1 MKLNL
6 INHNSL
12 FGTEYMIIN
21 VYVPSF
27 FTMIMTT
34 LLLYLRAESH
44 FATAIT
50 LVLTSILCFFTLL
63 QSSISHIPKTSYLK
77 FIDYWNILVVTV
89 TLSNFFTLAFWELG
103 DQNHSAIIWRQIKQW
118 MRIVI
123 PLVTLRIPTASCHIT
138 YTYAE
143 LSTQTFAKR
152 LTSCLMYV

>member
-1 MKLNL
+1 MSNGSELKARFTLHRNP
-6 INHNSL
+6 S
-12 FGTEYMIIN
+12 YMIIN
-21 VYVPSF
+21 FYIPSF
-27 FTMIMTT
+27 CTMVMTIP
-34 LLLYLRAESH
+34 LLYLRAESH

-103 DQNHSAIIWRQIKQW
+103 DQTHSAIKWRQIKQW

-123 PLVTLRIPTASCHIT
+123 PLVTILGVAI
-138 YTYAE
+138 Y
-143 LSTQTFAKR
+143 
-152 LTSCLMYV
+152 YVIARVLYLY